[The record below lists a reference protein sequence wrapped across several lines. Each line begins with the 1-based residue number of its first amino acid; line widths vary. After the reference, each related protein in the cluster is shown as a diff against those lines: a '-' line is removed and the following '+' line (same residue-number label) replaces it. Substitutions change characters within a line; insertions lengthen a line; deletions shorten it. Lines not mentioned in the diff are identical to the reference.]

1 MQKFFKLPLDVRIS
15 FFTVILMMAS
25 LCYVLWPIWSTRMDY
40 TFGMITPMFVAFI
53 VYDRKEHIFK
63 YFFDECAQS
72 ENSSGFAKLFFNL
85 FFGSMITF
93 SLLVYFLFG
102 FIYFMTKNAGAPIY
116 GMTIGASFAAF
127 ALCFFASSQNI
138 HGQIK
143 PIKERLNFVKL
154 FIFPCFIWLISAPLF
169 GAVESFISLKLLAI
183 VAQITCFVM
192 NFLGF
197 SVELK
202 GNVIE
207 FPTGSV
213 GVADACSG
221 IRSLTACIFAG
232 SFLAAAML
240 DKFWKKIALIALSMV
255 FAFFCNLLR
264 ALFLSFWAYENGS
277 ESIGGEVHDIAG
289 YAVLGLTVVGLLC
302 FVYLFQI
309 NPVPKELREENS
321 KKDKKEKPQE

>member
-15 FFTVILMMAS
+15 FITAVVMMTS

-40 TFGMITPMFVAFI
+40 TFGMITPLFVAFI
-53 VYDRKEHIFK
+53 IYDRKDKIFK
-63 YFFDECAQS
+63 YFFDENS
-72 ENSSGFAKLFFNL
+72 ENKKSSGLIKAFFNM
-85 FFGSMITF
+85 FFGSMIAC

-116 GMTIGASFAAF
+116 GMTIGATFTAF
-127 ALCFFASSQNI
+127 ALCYFASSKNI

-143 PIKERLNFVKL
+143 PINERLDFIKL

-169 GAVESFISLKLLAI
+169 GAVESFISLKLLGI
-183 VAQITCFVM
+183 VAHITYNVM

-197 SVELK
+197 TLELK

-207 FPTGSV
+207 FPNGSV

-240 DKFWKKIALIALSMV
+240 DKFWKKAALIALSMV

-264 ALFLSFWAYENGS
+264 ALFLSFWAYENGP
-277 ESIGGEVHDIAG
+277 ESISGTVHDIAG
-289 YAVLGLTVVGLLC
+289 YAVLGMTVVGLLC

-309 NPVPKELREENS
+309 NPVPKELRGKEASPKEEES
-321 KKDKKEKPQE
+321 KQD